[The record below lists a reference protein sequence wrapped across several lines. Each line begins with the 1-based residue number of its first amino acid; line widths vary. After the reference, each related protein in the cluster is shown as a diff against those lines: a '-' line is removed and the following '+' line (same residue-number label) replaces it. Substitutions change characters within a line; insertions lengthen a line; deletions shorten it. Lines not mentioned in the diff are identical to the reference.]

1 VGVVA
6 KRENALQG
14 RANFEPQR
22 DSASAL
28 PLLRWSGVQGSTW
41 AVEKSLGPRPHTG
54 YQGFKFDADMAD
66 AENQKDLPDL
76 RRHDAPSLE

>member
-1 VGVVA
+1 
-6 KRENALQG
+6 
-14 RANFEPQR
+14 
-22 DSASAL
+22 
-28 PLLRWSGVQGSTW
+28 
-41 AVEKSLGPRPHTG
+41 VEKSVGPRPHTG